1 MSDSPSKSNG
11 LATEVVDSDTEA
23 AGFTRDDF
31 MSLTKARLSMLVV
44 VTTLAGY
51 IVGVRTGLG
60 PFSGWL
66 LLHTIL
72 GTTLAAFGSAVFN
85 QLMEVDADSRMK
97 RTAGRPLPAQR
108 IPPGVAFV
116 LGWLLSGFGVVHLG
130 KMVNTESSAL
140 AAVTLV
146 VYLFIYTPMKRRSVL
161 NTLVGAISGAIPPV
175 IGYAAAAG
183 AGSDGIRW
191 ELFIEP
197 GALFLFGLLF
207 FWQLPHFLAINWM
220 YREEYVKGGFV
231 MWSNSDETGAA
242 TGFRAVYYS
251 VALLLTT
258 AVPPFIGLSSWW
270 FLPPALLTAGY
281 MVFLSFRLWKF
292 PDRPT
297 ARKLFFYTLLYLPVV
312 LGAFLVFVT

>member
-1 MSDSPSKSNG
+1 MSDSQG
-11 LATEVVDSDTEA
+11 EVDEISEVSVDSVEESVN
-23 AGFTRDDF
+23 FTREDF
-31 MSLTKARLSMLVV
+31 MTLTKARLSMLVV

-60 PFSGWL
+60 PFSGWAL
-66 LLHTIL
+66 FHTIL

-85 QLMEVDADSRMK
+85 QLMEVDADARMK
-97 RTAGRPLPAQR
+97 RTASRPLPARR
-108 IPPGVAFV
+108 IPPAAAFI

-130 KMVNTESSAL
+130 RLVNTESSAL
-140 AAVTLV
+140 AALTLV

-161 NTLVGAISGAIPPV
+161 NTLVGAVSGAIPPM
-175 IGYAAAAG
+175 IGFTAAAG
-183 AGSDGIRW
+183 LGSDGIRW
-191 ELFIEP
+191 GLFVEP
-197 GALFLFGLLF
+197 GGLFLFGLLF

-220 YREEYVKGGFV
+220 YREEYVRGGFV

-270 FLPPALLTAGY
+270 FLPPALVTAGY
-281 MVFLSFRLWKF
+281 MVLLSFRLWKN

-297 ARKLFFYTLLYLPVV
+297 ARKLFLYTLLYLPVV
-312 LGAFLVFVT
+312 LCAFLIFVS